1 MPEFNSDSDPLVVL
15 FSVSKSY
22 PKGGSAKALYEATR
36 GKWQLAE
43 KNLKEIK
50 YAAAVAHGEIQQV
63 YLVGEWRTAGTGE
76 KYETRPEL
84 NEESPGFLE
93 FSGQPANDGIGEKL
107 VHLKRRMYYGM
118 EYKRLSELLNSSD
131 IPKREGNMTKTAI
144 ELLEQFYQIIFH
156 GPPGTGKTRA
166 AKQVLKSIFGLGEDD
181 DDGLQSRQG
190 KQWDIVQFHPS
201 YNYEDFVRGV
211 QVETKGN
218 EVAYETMNRVFGDMC
233 RKANAAPE
241 GEKYAL
247 IIDEINRANVSAVL
261 GELIYAL
268 EYRGESVKTPYKI
281 KDPNDPENEGDST
294 LVIPKNL
301 YVIGTMNTADRTIGQ
316 IDYAVRRRFAFYPC
330 PPEREI
336 VESENRGLKE
346 RQKVLDIYDDVQN
359 LFRKTN
365 NDGFLSSDFDAA
377 DVCIG
382 HSYFLPSDKRAG
394 NPLHQI
400 AQKIIWQVIPI
411 LREYIKDGVLQE
423 SATTEIDKIEDA
435 AKKLLAVELA
445 KTNSTALHITNIITP
460 EFNEQCDWDSFGPN
474 NQHPMSNYAHFYKWR
489 NTRNPIEQKFG
500 KIRGKT
506 LKDPEVDIAVLYKSF
521 WLDRE
526 NVKRAT
532 IAMQEAYKQHPDF
545 AELWLVLP
553 PPHVP
558 SYPAQSI
565 LVVRENGETEEFDPT
580 GKVSEWI
587 YSGGSYSQPGN
598 SYQIVLTAYPG
609 QQRPA
614 TRVPDYFP
622 AVFHWKHR
630 SGKVG
635 QADRI
640 GHCGRDVLLHFVKDN
655 LDKTAEW
662 FKQPLDRDTRVE
674 LLANVAEENRQGQHK
689 WYFAEP
695 EFQIHLSNGEVVVVS
710 NQFGLGNGGQSWKN
724 FKASMAKHGYSI
736 TEK

>member
-1 MPEFNSDSDPLVVL
+1 MKESDNSVFLPIPEKFREGMSEDDV
-15 FSVSKSY
+15 
-22 PKGGSAKALYEATR
+22 YEAAR
-36 GKWQLAE
+36 GEWDSIPAQ
-43 KNLKEIK
+43 IK
-50 YAAAVAHGEIQQV
+50 YALPVVRNEVKDVYEIDPKKWER
-63 YLVGEWRTAGTGE
+63 VGDKWRFGGVFASETIRNRCRGRQPKNIRSFGTYFYGN
-76 KYETRPEL
+76 L
-84 NEESPGFLE
+84 EEQFPL
-93 FSGQPANDGIGEKL
+93 QHQNP
-107 VHLKRRMYYGM
+107 
-118 EYKRLSELLNSSD
+118 
-131 IPKREGNMTKTAI
+131 PREDSMTKTAI
-144 ELLEQFYQIIFH
+144 ELLRQFYQIIFY

-166 AKQVLKSIFGLGEDD
+166 AKQALKSIFGLSEDAD
-181 DDGLQSRQG
+181 NRLQDLKG

-218 EVAYETMNRVFGDMC
+218 NIAYKTANRIFGDMC
-233 RKANAAPE
+233 HRANKQMQEAKTTPLT
-241 GEKYAL
+241 YAL

-268 EYRGESVKTPYKI
+268 EYRGEEVATPYAFGGK
-281 KDPNDPENEGDST
+281 KE

-330 PPEREI
+330 PPKREV
-336 VESENRGLKE
+336 VESENSDPQE
-346 RQKVLDIYDDVQN
+346 RQKVLNIYDDVQN

-365 NDGFLSSDFDAA
+365 NGGFLSSDFDVA
-377 DVCIG
+377 DICIG
-382 HSYFLPSDKRAG
+382 HSYFLPSDKQAE
-394 NPLHQI
+394 NLLHQI
-400 AQKIIWQVIPI
+400 AQKIIWQVVPI
-411 LREYIKDGVLQE
+411 LREYVKDGVLQE
-423 SATTEIDKIEDA
+423 SATTEIDKIEGA
-435 AKKLLAVELA
+435 ANKLV
-445 KTNSTALHITNIITP
+445 KINSMGLHITDAITP
-460 EFNEQCDWDSFGPN
+460 EFNEQCDWDSFGPDK
-474 NQHPMSNYAHFYKWR
+474 QHPMSNYAHFYKWR
-489 NTRNPIEQKFG
+489 NTRNPVAQEFKG
-500 KIRGKT
+500 KIRNST
-506 LKDPEVDIAVLYKSF
+506 LKDPEVDIAVCYKSF

-587 YSGGSYSQPGN
+587 YSGGTYSQPGN

-614 TRVPDYFP
+614 ARVPDYFP

-662 FKQPLDRDTRVE
+662 FKKPLDRDTRVE

-695 EFQIHLSNGEVVVVS
+695 EFQIHLNNGEVVVVS

-724 FKASMAKHGYSI
+724 FKESMAKHGYSI